1 MSMLSS
7 GLTSPQRFSLN
18 LLLHYIKMACSAVRS
33 SGGVQVKLKSNPD
46 EFWDAI
52 LNSTKLFPTAI
63 PSLYATIFPTNAD
76 GTVRN
81 ITYGHGIIILLNS
94 FSLFSED

>member
-1 MSMLSS
+1 
-7 GLTSPQRFSLN
+7 
-18 LLLHYIKMACSAVRS
+18 MACSAVRS

-94 FSLFSED
+94 FSLFSEDWELQI